1 MKNRNLKE
9 SFYNAVNG
17 ILYAIKK
24 ERNMKIHIAA
34 SVIILILSIF
44 YKLSRIE
51 FLIVCLT
58 VAIVFV
64 SELFNTAVEVLVDI
78 ITNLYHPKAKIIK
91 DAAAGAVLFSA
102 SISIIIGYFIFYN
115 RVSYDIKM
123 VIMKIGQP
131 LVYIAVIVL
140 TAIALLALL
149 LLFFKKRRINFKGR
163 GKNMDDRAL
172 VKAACEVKENAYA
185 PYSKFRVGAAVLT
198 DDGSL
203 YTGVNIENISYGAT
217 VCAER
222 TAIFKAVS
230 EGKGKVCAIAIAS
243 DSEDYIFPCGI
254 CRQVIFE
261 FGDRF
266 TKIICS
272 RKNGEYRIFT
282 AEELLP
288 HAFMAIKT

>member
-1 MKNRNLKE
+1 MRNRNLKE
-9 SFYNAVNG
+9 SFYNAVSG
-17 ILYAIKK
+17 IIYAIKN
-24 ERNMKIHIAA
+24 ERNMKIHIVA
-34 SVIILILSIF
+34 SVIVLILSIY

-58 VAIVFV
+58 IAIVFV

-102 SISIIIGYFIFYN
+102 IISLITGYFIFYD
-115 RVSYDIKM
+115 RIISDIKKE
-123 VIMKIGQP
+123 VAKTGQFST
-131 LVYIAVIVL
+131 YIIIIVLAVIVL
-140 TAIALLALL
+140 LLLLL
-149 LLFFKKRRINFKGR
+149 LLFKKRKIYFNRGR
-163 GKNMDDRAL
+163 ESMDDRIL
-172 VKAACEVKENAYA
+172 VEAACEAKKNAYA

-203 YTGVNIENISYGAT
+203 YTGVNIENVSYGAT

-230 EGKGKVCAIAIAS
+230 EGSGKVCAIAIAS

-272 RKNGEYRIFT
+272 RKNGEYRTFT
-282 AEELLP
+282 AEELFP
-288 HAFMAIKT
+288 HAFMLTKT